1 MHAGFKAFDE
11 TVTLCVST
19 YSILIIT
26 FILQAII
33 IEPNLWMGGCTV
45 IVNKET
51 IKHNG
56 NYLLFLGMTM
66 HAPPSIST

>member
-11 TVTLCVST
+11 TVIFIILCVST

-33 IEPNLWMGGCTV
+33 IEPYM
-45 IVNKET
+45 
-51 IKHNG
+51 
-56 NYLLFLGMTM
+56 
-66 HAPPSIST
+66 